1 MISGMLLLWYI
12 LTAGS
17 LVFLIRG
24 LYHNTP
30 AMWVMKLAWVLIVLY
45 TGPIGLFIY
54 VLSCR
59 QPMPGTHDQF
69 INSHWKQSVGSLMQ
83 RCFYTPCSFHAARS
97 HNVPPPYGTK
107 TPSNECS
114 RSHISD
120 HCLSNS
126 VGVDYVN
133 VCYAETVMMY

>member
-17 LVFLIRG
+17 FGFLIWG
-24 LYHNTP
+24 LCHNTP

-45 TGPIGLFIY
+45 TRPIGLFIY

-114 RSHISD
+114 RSHYSN
-120 HCLSNS
+120 HCLFDCFS
-126 VGVDYVN
+126 VVHDTICSQKGN
-133 VCYAETVMMY
+133 

>member
-1 MISGMLLLWYI
+1 MGDEACLGIDSLIHWAYRAIHLPSLMSAAD
-12 LTAGS
+12 AGAH
-17 LVFLIRG
+17 I
-24 LYHNTP
+24 
-30 AMWVMKLAWVLIVLY
+30 
-45 TGPIGLFIY
+45 
-54 VLSCR
+54 
-59 QPMPGTHDQF
+59 QF

-97 HNVPPPYGTK
+97 HNVPLPYGTK